1 MMGAARARKLTEY
14 EEESCRREG
23 GWGEGTWLKGSYTL
37 YATPWLSALSTALA
51 AGNLTFDRRH

>member
-23 GWGEGTWLKGSYTL
+23 GWGGGDMAKRVVHVVRHTL
-37 YATPWLSALSTALA
+37 AFGPKYRPCGWQPD
-51 AGNLTFDRRH
+51 FR